1 MENTQNDM
9 NLIDNSSNHNKV
21 AGLITIVAGI
31 AVLGAL
37 VWWIYQTPVQAPSQ
51 QAGVSPTV
59 TPDAEAAA
67 INNDVDSINV
77 GDLNAEFN
85 VMDADIQ
92 GL

>member
-9 NLIDNSSNHNKV
+9 NMIDNSSNNNKTT
-21 AGLITIVAGI
+21 GLITIVAGI

-37 VWWIYQTPVQAPSQ
+37 VWWMYQTPAQTPPQ
-51 QAGVSPTV
+51 QAGVSPTA

-67 INNDVDSINV
+67 INNDVDSLNV

-85 VMDADIQ
+85 AIDADIQ